1 MWSSTTAIHRLRAY
15 LQRRNYAAHTLGSYT
30 LDLQL
35 FFAAI
40 DTPLHQVSFREI
52 DGFIDHPHPQGLAPT
67 TVKRRLY
74 ALRHFFD
81 VLIEQQVV
89 DANPIKP
96 SHVLQRGRTLP
107 RALAKELL
115 EQLCAQIHHP
125 MDRALFLVMLRGG
138 LRVSEVAQLKVCD
151 LDWSQQARLVKQGK
165 GRKDRRGYLSADAVA
180 SVHACLQQR
189 PSDVP
194 GDLVFWNQKRP
205 SRPLSVK
212 AIQKTIQRYA
222 KAAGITASCHSLR
235 HTFASN
241 LLEQGAEIGS
251 IRELLGHASISSSER
266 YAKLSNQHVKQEYV
280 RTMKKVLQQI
290 KV

>member
-1 MWSSTTAIHRLRAY
+1 MWSSTTAIQHFRAY
-15 LQRRNYAAHTLGSYT
+15 LQRRNYSAHTLDNYI

-40 DTPLHQVSFREI
+40 DRPIHHVSFREI
-52 DGFIDHPHPQGLAPT
+52 DRFIDAQHHQGLAPT
-67 TVKRRLY
+67 TVNRRLY

-81 VLIEQQVV
+81 FLIEQQVV
-89 DANPIKP
+89 DVNPIKP
-96 SHVLQRGRTLP
+96 SHVLQRGRPLP
-107 RALAKELL
+107 RALATEQL
-115 EQLCAQIHHP
+115 EQLFAQIHHP
-125 MDRALFLVMLRGG
+125 MDRALFLLMLRGG
-138 LRVSEVAQLKVCD
+138 LRVSEVAQLKMCD
-151 LDWSQQARLVKQGK
+151 LDWSQQALLVEQGK
-165 GRKDRRGYLSADAVA
+165 GRKDRRVYLSADAVA
-180 SVHACLQQR
+180 SLHACLQQR

-194 GDLVFWNQKRP
+194 SDMVFWNQKRP
-205 SRPLSVK
+205 SHPLSVK
-212 AIQKTIQRYA
+212 AIQKKIQRYA

-241 LLEQGAEIGS
+241 LLEQGAELVS

-280 RTMKKVLQQI
+280 RTMKKVLQRI